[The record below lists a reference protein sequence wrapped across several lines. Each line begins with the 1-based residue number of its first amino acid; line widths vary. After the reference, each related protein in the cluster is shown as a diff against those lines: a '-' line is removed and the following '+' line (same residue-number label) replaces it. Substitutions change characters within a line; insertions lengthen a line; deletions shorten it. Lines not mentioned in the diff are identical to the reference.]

1 MMAPILRV
9 RRDPEKFRHRYVR
22 VRHDRATTSAL
33 LEEMPIIG
41 EGKRRNLLL
50 FLFSKHYTE
59 NIPSRGS
66 SESFPLIIPGT
77 LNTDLKRIRSANK
90 KKLPTSKNLQ
100 HRQETATCDPRLCWW
115 PCLEYALQLQEGHLA
130 QLCPQLWKSK
140 AKSPSVIRSWS

>member
-33 LEEMPIIG
+33 LEEMPITG

-90 KKLPTSKNLQ
+90 KNYPLLK
-100 HRQETATCDPRLCWW
+100 TCNTDKK
-115 PCLEYALQLQEGHLA
+115 QLHVTPGSVGGLA
-130 QLCPQLWKSK
+130 WNMHYS
-140 AKSPSVIRSWS
+140 SRRGI